1 MGDRADPAIDQVRRF
16 NRVVA
21 ERIGALEDHFLGRTR
36 PLGEARLLWEI
47 GPGGAD
53 VRDLRGRLG
62 LDSGYVSR
70 LLRELE
76 RRRLVT
82 IRAHAGDARVRR
94 AMLTKRGLSERRELD
109 RRSDALAR
117 RMLEPLGVPQRR
129 TFLSALADIERLL
142 QASMV
147 RFEVEDPK
155 AATSRWCLS
164 QYFAELNERFDAGF
178 DPAKSLYADTR
189 VFARPS
195 GAFVVA
201 RVRGR
206 PIGCGAVK
214 FKGKRPA
221 EFKRM
226 WIAKESRGLGLGRRL
241 LDALENEARKAGAR
255 AVRLETNRTLT
266 EAIAMYRKAGYVEI
280 APFNDEPYAH
290 HWFEKRLRRTGK

>member
-1 MGDRADPAIDQVRRF
+1 MADSAIEQVRRF

-21 ERIGALEDHFLGRTR
+21 ERIGALEDHFLGRSR

-47 GPGGAD
+47 GPAGAD

-70 LLRELE
+70 LLRSLE
-76 RRRLVT
+76 RQRLVT
-82 IRAHAGDARVRR
+82 LRVNSADARVRR
-94 AMLTKRGLSERRELD
+94 VGLTRRGLAERRELD
-109 RRSDALAR
+109 ERSDAVAR
-117 RMLEPLGVPQRR
+117 RMLEPLGVKQRA
-129 TFLSALADIERLL
+129 TFLSSVAEIEQLL

-147 RFEVEDPK
+147 RFDVEDPR

-164 QYFAELNERFDAGF
+164 QYFSELDERFDLGF
-178 DPAKSLYADTR
+178 DPARSLYADTR
-189 VFARPS
+189 VFARPG

-206 PIGCGAVK
+206 PVGCGAVK
-214 FKGKRPA
+214 FKGKLPA

-226 WIAKESRGLGLGRRL
+226 WIARELRGLGLGKRL
-241 LDALENEARKAGAR
+241 LDALENEARAAGAR

-266 EAIAMYRKAGYVEI
+266 EAIAMYRRSGYVEI
-280 APFNDEPYAH
+280 EPFNEEPYAH
-290 HWFEKRLRRTGK
+290 HWFEKKLRSRR